1 MYEWRVTVNCPVRSL
16 EAAEEF
22 ERRGRFHRR
31 LYVWTEELS
40 ATDACAEA
48 RRVIE
53 GWPSGTRIIGVDP
66 VGMYVWLSSL
76 ASELPPGDRD
86 AS

>member
-16 EAAEEF
+16 DAAEEF

-31 LYVWTEELS
+31 LYVWTDHLS
-40 ATDACAEA
+40 ATDACEEA
-48 RRVIE
+48 RRVLD
-53 GWPSGTRIIGVDP
+53 GWPEGTRIIAIDP

-76 ASELPPGDRD
+76 ASESERVER
-86 AS
+86 AVC